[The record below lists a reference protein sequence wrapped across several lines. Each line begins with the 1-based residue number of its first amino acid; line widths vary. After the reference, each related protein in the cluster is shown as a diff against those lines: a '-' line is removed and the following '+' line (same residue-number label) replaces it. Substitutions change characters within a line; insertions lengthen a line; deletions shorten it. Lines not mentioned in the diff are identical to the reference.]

1 MILKLFLSIVLMALM
16 WAAAV
21 ALFFIGWRKEKK

>member
-1 MILKLFLSIVLMALM
+1 MSMQTCRDGLM

-21 ALFFIGWRKEKK
+21 ALVIDW